1 MGATMFDL
9 GLATC
14 PVRRVCILFA
24 IAVIGTT
31 SLTAEP
37 FPANNVIRIVAPTSP
52 GAPPDVIARVVANE
66 LTNSEGWKV
75 IVDNRPGALQ
85 TIAMA
90 DVLKQPADGLSIFP
104 MSVGAVATPVLLPDK
119 GIQLETD
126 FAPVVKVAT
135 GYTVLV
141 VNPFVPAKSVS
152 ELIAA
157 LRAEPDKF
165 SYSSGAFGTPAHLLG
180 ELFKLQTGVR
190 AALIPYP
197 QGQQRLGDL
206 LNGTTHFSFYNT
218 PAVVDLIAT
227 GKLRALAVTAPKRIP
242 VLKDVPTVVEEG
254 YPNLVMEDWIGLVV
268 KSGSPNEAVERL
280 NTAVNRVL
288 AKQAIQSTFA
298 SLGYEPAGGT
308 AGDLGDLIKSQVAY
322 WGSVVKESGIKMP
335 H

>member
-1 MGATMFDL
+1 M
-9 GLATC
+9 
-14 PVRRVCILFA
+14 
-24 IAVIGTT
+24 
-31 SLTAEP
+31 
-37 FPANNVIRIVAPTSP
+37 
-52 GAPPDVIARVVANE
+52 
-66 LTNSEGWKV
+66 
-75 IVDNRPGALQ
+75 
-85 TIAMA
+85 
-90 DVLKQPADGLSIFP
+90 
-104 MSVGAVATPVLLPDK
+104 
-119 GIQLETD
+119 
-126 FAPVVKVAT
+126 VKVAT